1 MCVRCDVSAADYVR
15 QEWHRSSGQGRHGC
29 HRKPKPILIG
39 FDKLATSTLWSLI
52 GAIFVYS
59 TVSESAAIIKACEVL
74 TITVSM
80 VITISTN
87 RSTSAISSPSRSLSF
102 SDPECHNGDRMRSWR
117 PSFNNLA
124 YKYAQYLQGNTNI
137 TWSYRITTTMDN
149 SIPNMFSVATVHQS
163 PLDEPFFTLSAM
175 LRDAEA
181 IPRANILQDLDMFDN
196 SFFER
201 LPELNTISKE
211 ELLSSEYGMG
221 NRDSYSYSQDLSD
234 SVDFYDLADSEE
246 RYVTMGSP
254 RT

>member
-1 MCVRCDVSAADYVR
+1 
-15 QEWHRSSGQGRHGC
+15 
-29 HRKPKPILIG
+29 
-39 FDKLATSTLWSLI
+39 
-52 GAIFVYS
+52 
-59 TVSESAAIIKACEVL
+59 
-74 TITVSM
+74 
-80 VITISTN
+80 
-87 RSTSAISSPSRSLSF
+87 
-102 SDPECHNGDRMRSWR
+102 
-117 PSFNNLA
+117 
-124 YKYAQYLQGNTNI
+124 
-137 TWSYRITTTMDN
+137 MDN

-221 NRDSYSYSQDLSD
+221 NRDCYSYNQDLSD

>member
-1 MCVRCDVSAADYVR
+1 
-15 QEWHRSSGQGRHGC
+15 
-29 HRKPKPILIG
+29 
-39 FDKLATSTLWSLI
+39 
-52 GAIFVYS
+52 
-59 TVSESAAIIKACEVL
+59 
-74 TITVSM
+74 
-80 VITISTN
+80 
-87 RSTSAISSPSRSLSF
+87 
-102 SDPECHNGDRMRSWR
+102 
-117 PSFNNLA
+117 
-124 YKYAQYLQGNTNI
+124 
-137 TWSYRITTTMDN
+137 MDN